1 VTARDSGVTHPEL
14 QVGQSSAV
22 RDGDGVDEVL
32 LEQAMRE
39 VPKGAMA
46 LAGTAVALLTIGWVL
61 IYLLVFVP
69 RGVVG

>member
-1 VTARDSGVTHPEL
+1 MTHPEL

>member
-1 VTARDSGVTHPEL
+1 MVHSSPQDDDGIDEAHLD
-14 QVGQSSAV
+14 QV
-22 RDGDGVDEVL
+22 
-32 LEQAMRE
+32 MRE
-39 VPKGAMA
+39 VPRGAMA

>member
-1 VTARDSGVTHPEL
+1 MTHHEFQIVQPLPQDDDGIDQARL
-14 QVGQSSAV
+14 AQV
-22 RDGDGVDEVL
+22 
-32 LEQAMRE
+32 MRE

-46 LAGTAVALLTIGWVL
+46 LAGGAVALLTIGWVL

>member
-1 VTARDSGVTHPEL
+1 VTHHEFQIVPSSPQDDDGIDQARL
-14 QVGQSSAV
+14 AQVMG
-22 RDGDGVDEVL
+22 
-32 LEQAMRE
+32 E

-46 LAGTAVALLTIGWVL
+46 LAGGAVALLTIGWVL

>member
-1 VTARDSGVTHPEL
+1 MTHPEL
-14 QVGQSSAV
+14 QMVRSSPQDD
-22 RDGDGVDEVL
+22 DGIDEARLDQV
-32 LEQAMRE
+32 MRE
-39 VPKGAMA
+39 VPRGAMA

>member
-1 VTARDSGVTHPEL
+1 MTHPEI
-14 QVGQSSAV
+14 QMVQPSPQDD
-22 RDGDGVDEVL
+22 DGIDEAR
-32 LEQAMRE
+32 LEQVMRE

-46 LAGTAVALLTIGWVL
+46 LAGSAVALLTIGWVL